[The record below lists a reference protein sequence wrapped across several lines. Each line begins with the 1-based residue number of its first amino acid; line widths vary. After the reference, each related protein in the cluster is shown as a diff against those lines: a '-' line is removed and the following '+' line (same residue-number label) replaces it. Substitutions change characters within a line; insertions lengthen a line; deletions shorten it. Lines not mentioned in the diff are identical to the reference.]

1 MRKKYIYK
9 TWVFTFR
16 WEKETINWWIN
27 NSLADK
33 YWTFASKTVWKRN
46 KTRGERKHI
55 IEEKLDTKITRIAD
69 IRIRA
74 AQIN

>member
-1 MRKKYIYK
+1 M
-9 TWVFTFR
+9 
-16 WEKETINWWIN
+16 INWWIN

-33 YWTFASKTVWKRN
+33 YWTKFASKTVWKRN

>member
-1 MRKKYIYK
+1 M
-9 TWVFTFR
+9 
-16 WEKETINWWIN
+16 
-27 NSLADK
+27 ADK
-33 YWTFASKTVWKRN
+33 YWTKFASKTVWKRN

-74 AQIN
+74 AQTN